1 MYLEAFPLGILVQTI
16 VNGIML
22 GSIYAMVALGLTL
35 IYGILEI
42 PNFAHGA
49 LYMLGAYFAFTI
61 IHLLGISYWPAL
73 VVSGVLLFFVGMFI
87 ERVVYRPLY
96 VQPVINSFIAAVGL
110 ILIIENGALAIWG
123 PAFRRFPRAS
133 SDVLQVLGATITFQR
148 VIVILMAVLMI
159 VCLHLF
165 IKRTRLGA
173 AIEATSQTREG
184 AQLMGINTSMVGV
197 LTFGLGT
204 SLAAVAATLVAP
216 ILLLYP
222 TMGGPVIGMAFVII
236 ILGGMGSFFG
246 AVVGGY
252 IIGLAETLFSSYVTT
267 NYVDVLIFGI
277 LVFILAVKP
286 TGLFGRGH

>member
-1 MYLEAFPLGILVQTI
+1 LGILLQTI
-16 VNGIML
+16 INGIML

-49 LYMLGAYFAFTI
+49 LYMIGAYISFLVITSLGVPYWLALIVSMIFLF
-61 IHLLGISYWPAL
+61 LLGML
-73 VVSGVLLFFVGMFI
+73 I
-87 ERVVYRPLY
+87 ERIVYRPLY

-110 ILIIENGALAIWG
+110 ILILENGALAVWG

-133 SDVLQVLGATITFQR
+133 STVFHALGMTITSQR
-148 VIVILMAVLMI
+148 IIVIVTAVLLI
-159 VCLHLF
+159 IALNLF

-173 AIEATSQTREG
+173 AIEATSQNREG
-184 AQLMGINTSMVGV
+184 AQLMGINTSLVGGI
-197 LTFGLGT
+197 TFGLGT
-204 SLAAVAATLVAP
+204 ALAAVAATLVAP
-216 ILLLYP
+216 ILLIYP
-222 TMGGPVIGMAFVII
+222 TMGGPVIAMAFVII

-252 IIGLAETLFSSYVTT
+252 IIGLAETFFSSYVTT
-267 NYVDVLIFGI
+267 KYVDTLIFGI

-286 TGLFGRGH
+286 TGLFGKSH

>member
-1 MYLEAFPLGILVQTI
+1 LGILLQTI

-49 LYMLGAYFAFTI
+49 LYMLGAYFSFMI
-61 IHLLGISYWPAL
+61 ITSLGISYWPAL
-73 VVSGVLLFFVGMFI
+73 VLSAVLLFFLGMLI
-87 ERVVYRPLY
+87 ERIVYRPLY

-110 ILIIENGALAIWG
+110 ILILENGALAIWG

-133 SDVLQVLGATITFQR
+133 STVFQVLGTTITSQR
-148 VIVILMAVLMI
+148 IIVIAMAVVLII
-159 VCLHLF
+159 VLHLF

-173 AIEATSQTREG
+173 AIEATSQNRAG
-184 AQLMGINTSMVGV
+184 AQLMGINTSLVGV

-204 SLAAVAATLVAP
+204 ALAAVAATLVAP
-216 ILLLYP
+216 ILLIYP

-246 AVVGGY
+246 AVLGGY

-267 NYVDVLIFGI
+267 NYVEVLIFGI

-286 TGLFGRGH
+286 TGLFGKGH

>member
-1 MYLEAFPLGILVQTI
+1 LGILLQTI
-16 VNGIML
+16 INGIML
-22 GSIYAMVALGLTL
+22 GSIYALVALGLTL

-49 LYMLGAYFAFTI
+49 LYMIGAYFAFLVITSF
-61 IHLLGISYWPAL
+61 GVSYWLAL
-73 VVSGVLLFFVGMFI
+73 VISMIFLFFLGMFV

-133 SDVLQVLGATITFQR
+133 STVFHVLGVTITSQRIIVIVTAVLLIIVLQ
-148 VIVILMAVLMI
+148 
-159 VCLHLF
+159 LF

-173 AIEATSQTREG
+173 AIEATSQNRQG
-184 AQLMGINTSMVGV
+184 AQLMGINTSLVGGIA
-197 LTFGLGT
+197 FGIGT
-204 SLAAVAATLVAP
+204 ALAAVAATLVAP
-216 ILLLYP
+216 ILLIYP
-222 TMGGPVIGMAFVII
+222 TMGAPVIAMAFVII

-252 IIGLAETLFSSYVTT
+252 LIGLAETLFSAYVTS
-267 NYVDVLIFGI
+267 NFVDSLIFGI
-277 LVFILAVKP
+277 LVFILAVRP
-286 TGLFGRGH
+286 TGLFGKGH

>member
-1 MYLEAFPLGILVQTI
+1 LGILLQTI
-16 VNGIML
+16 INGIML
-22 GSIYAMVALGLTL
+22 GSIYALVALGLTL

-49 LYMLGAYFAFTI
+49 LYMIGAYFSFLVITS
-61 IHLLGISYWPAL
+61 LGVSYWLAL
-73 VVSGVLLFFVGMFI
+73 MISMIFLFFLGMFV

-133 SDVLQVLGATITFQR
+133 STVFHVLGVTITSQRIIVIVTAVLLIMVLQ
-148 VIVILMAVLMI
+148 
-159 VCLHLF
+159 LF

-173 AIEATSQTREG
+173 AIEATSQNRQG
-184 AQLMGINTSMVGV
+184 AQLMGINTSLVGGI
-197 LTFGLGT
+197 TFGIGT
-204 SLAAVAATLVAP
+204 ALAAVAATLVAP
-216 ILLLYP
+216 ILLIYP
-222 TMGGPVIGMAFVII
+222 TMGAPVIAMAFVII

-252 IIGLAETLFSSYVTT
+252 LIGLAETLFSAYVTS
-267 NYVDVLIFGI
+267 NFVDSLIFGI
-277 LVFILAVKP
+277 LVFILAVRP
-286 TGLFGRGH
+286 TGLFGKGH

>member
-1 MYLEAFPLGILVQTI
+1 LGILLQTI

-61 IHLLGISYWPAL
+61 IQISGIPYWPAL
-73 VVSGVLLFFVGMFI
+73 VISGILLFFVGMFV

-96 VQPVINSFIAAVGL
+96 AQPVINSFIAAVGL

-123 PAFRRFPRAS
+123 PAFRRFPKAS
-133 SDVLQVLGATITFQR
+133 SEVIQVMGATITFQR
-148 VIVILMAVLMI
+148 ILVIAMAVAMI
-159 VCLHLF
+159 VLLHLF

-173 AIEATSQTREG
+173 AIEATSQKREG
-184 AQLMGINTSMVGV
+184 AQLMGINTSMVGL

>member
-1 MYLEAFPLGILVQTI
+1 LGILLQTI

-49 LYMLGAYFAFTI
+49 LYMIGAYLSFQLI
-61 IHLLGISYWPAL
+61 LSLGFSYWPAL
-73 VVSGVLLFFVGMFI
+73 IFSAGGLFLLGMFI

-110 ILIIENGALAIWG
+110 ILMLENGAQAIWG
-123 PAFRRFPRAS
+123 PAFRRFPKAS
-133 SDVLQVLGATITFQR
+133 SEVLQVWGATITFQR
-148 VIVILMAVLMI
+148 IIVIIMAVLLI
-159 VCLHLF
+159 IALQLF
-165 IKRTRLGA
+165 IKRTRLGS
-173 AIEATSQTREG
+173 AIEATSQNRQG
-184 AQLMGINTSMVGV
+184 AQLMGINVSMVGMV
-197 LTFGLGT
+197 SFGLGT

-216 ILLLYP
+216 ILLIYP
-222 TMGGPVIGMAFVII
+222 TMGVPVIGMAFVII

-252 IIGLAETLFSSYVTT
+252 IIGLAETIFSSYVTT
-267 NYVDVLIFGI
+267 NYVEVLIFGI

-286 TGLFGRGH
+286 TGLFGKGH